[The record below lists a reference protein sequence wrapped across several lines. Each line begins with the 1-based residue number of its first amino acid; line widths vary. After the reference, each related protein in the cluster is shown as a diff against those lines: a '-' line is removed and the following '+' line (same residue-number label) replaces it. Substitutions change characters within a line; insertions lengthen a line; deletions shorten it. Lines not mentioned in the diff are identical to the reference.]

1 MSKELD
7 KAGIPNVHINAFMS
21 IAESV
26 GSNRIIIG
34 GDFTYPSGDP
44 SLPPDR
50 EEAYR
55 IRILEKSVAVM
66 KTPIDAPTVFSV
78 RKGEGDSEEGA

>member
-1 MSKELD
+1 
-7 KAGIPNVHINAFMS
+7 MS

-34 GDFTYPSGDP
+34 GDFTYPSGDA

-55 IRILEKSVAVM
+55 VRILEKSVEAL
-66 KTPIDAPTVFSV
+66 KTEISKPTIFSV
-78 RKGEGDSEEGA
+78 RKGEGEAEGGK